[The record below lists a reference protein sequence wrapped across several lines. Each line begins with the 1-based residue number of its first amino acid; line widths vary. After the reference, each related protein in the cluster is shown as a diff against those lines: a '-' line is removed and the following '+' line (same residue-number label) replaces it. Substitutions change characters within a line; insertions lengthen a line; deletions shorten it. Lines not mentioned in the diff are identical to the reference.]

1 MVSNFWLI
9 SIDNSAV
16 TVSLS
21 ANRNNQFK
29 VESIGTSVN
38 WEYPQTDSFLTA
50 IDESLASSAELIG
63 LPPEAEP
70 NTAAFIVPASW
81 LDSDGRIQ
89 LEFKKNIEKLCTKL
103 KFKPLGFISHDE
115 AIVEQSAEN
124 DGLPV
129 SFILLYLTPI
139 NFDLSLVYL
148 GKIKQ
153 RIHLPLT
160 DVFTPQL
167 LETSLNNLKTDSTLP
182 PQVIVMGQYEPQLIE
197 NFKNYPWIGK
207 KTIETFLHFPDFIPQ
222 TPKETITA
230 YNDIITRQFQPQN
243 FINPPPVVSEIP
255 ISEPDP
261 EDPVEIETS
270 PVVEVEASDIG
281 FEPVTVSSE
290 TLPSYQVIPLETPPP
305 PPVTPKPQFKFPHLS
320 LPSIPH
326 FSLPSFRFALIIPA
340 LSPLLIVF
348 LVFFYRSD
356 ITLFF
361 TPIDFSQTIDVVLD
375 PTVTQMTATN
385 HIPVVEKKFDVDLSL
400 STNTTGQKVI
410 GDKAKGQIII
420 YNKTDKIQNLP
431 KDTVLVSGDNLKY
444 VLTSTVQVAASSSN
458 LDLGIITM
466 GQTKALIEAAD
477 IGPEYN
483 LAKDIKISFKDISS
497 AAMESKIDLPPTGGT
512 KNQVA
517 VVASTDKQSLENQ
530 INTAVTTNID
540 QKMKTEVSGLSGLLT
555 QTINITHN
563 RNDYNREVG
572 EQADQLT
579 VQSGNTITAYV
590 LETIQ
595 KKTIIND
602 LISQKP
608 EYSATTFNP
617 DKFTVEFT
625 PDKTADKTK
634 GKLTLKG
641 QLTPQPDLNSFR
653 RQIIGKN
660 ASSLAKIIPSTFPR
674 VYDYTLTSNLSFISR
689 FCLPLRW
696 QNISIIIK

>member
-21 ANRNNQFK
+21 ANRNNLFK

-38 WEYPQTDSFLTA
+38 WAYPQTDSFLAA
-50 IDESLASSAELIG
+50 IDESLASCAELIG

-81 LDSDGRIQ
+81 INSDGRIQ
-89 LEFKKNIEKLCTKL
+89 SEFKKNIEMLCSKL

-115 AIVEQSAEN
+115 AIVEQSTEN

-153 RIHLPLT
+153 RIHQPLT
-160 DVFTPQL
+160 EVITPQL
-167 LETSLNNLKTDSTLP
+167 LEASLNNLKTDSTLP
-182 PQVIVMGQYEPQLIE
+182 PQVIVMGQFEPQLIE
-197 NFKNYPWIGK
+197 DFKNYPWIGK

-243 FINPPPVVSEIP
+243 FVNPTQVVPENN
-255 ISEPDP
+255 ISETDS
-261 EDPVEIETS
+261 EDPIEVETS
-270 PVVEVEASDIG
+270 PIIEVEASDIG
-281 FEPVTVSSE
+281 FEPVTIQSK
-290 TLPSYQVIPLETPPP
+290 TPPSYQVIPLETPPP
-305 PPVTPKPQFKFPHLS
+305 QAASKPRFKFPRIS
-320 LPSIPH
+320 LPTIPH
-326 FSLPSFRFALIIPA
+326 LSLPSFRFALIIPA
-340 LSPLLIVF
+340 VSPLLIVF
-348 LVFFYRSD
+348 LVFFYRLD
-356 ITLFF
+356 LTLFF
-361 TPIDFSQTIDVVLD
+361 TPIDFSETINVIFD
-375 PTVTQMTATN
+375 PTISQMTTAN
-385 HIPVVEKKFDVDLSL
+385 HIPVVEKKFDVNLSL
-400 STNTTGQKVI
+400 STDTTGQKVI

-431 KDTVLVSGDNLKY
+431 KGTALVSSNSLKF
-444 VLTSTVQVAASSSN
+444 VLTSAVQIAASSSN

-466 GQTKALIEAAD
+466 GQTKAIIEAAD

-483 LAKDIKISFKDISS
+483 LSKDVKISFKDISTVS
-497 AAMESKIDLPPTGGT
+497 MESKIDTPFSGGT

-517 VVASTDKQSLENQ
+517 VVATADKQGLENQ
-530 INTAVTTNID
+530 INTAVTANID
-540 QKMKTEVSGLSGLLT
+540 QKMKTEVNGLSGLLT

-563 RNDYNREVG
+563 RNDYNREVS

-579 VQSGNTITAYV
+579 VQSSNTITAYV
-590 LETIQ
+590 LETTQ
-595 KKTIIND
+595 KKFIINN
-602 LISQKP
+602 LINQKP

-625 PDKTADKTK
+625 PDKTTDKTQ

-653 RQIIGKN
+653 HQIIGKN